1 MLRSSKGRRQS
12 AALAV
17 LVLIQTIAAAF
28 FVGDAFTDLLAFP
41 GTAHALVEAM
51 VAVALVLG
59 ILIGGWQLRT
69 TLEAMREQERALET
83 ARGELA
89 RIVDAQFVA
98 WGLTSAESDV
108 ARLALKGLDAPAIS
122 RIRNAAP
129 GTVRAQ
135 LTRIYA
141 KAGVS
146 GREQFMAWFFE
157 DLMHERLLPPE
168 TEYVHS
174 SEK

>member
-1 MLRSSKGRRQS
+1 
-12 AALAV
+12 V
-17 LVLIQTIAAAF
+17 VIQTIAATF
-28 FVGDAFTDLLAFP
+28 FVGDAFTDLVAFP

-51 VAVALVLG
+51 VAVALILG
-59 ILIGGWQLRT
+59 ILMGGWQLRL
-69 TLEAMREQERALET
+69 TLQSMREQERSLET
-83 ARGELA
+83 ARGELS
-89 RIVDAQFVA
+89 RMVDNQFAA
-98 WGLTSAESDV
+98 WGLTAAESDV
-108 ARLALKGLDAPAIS
+108 ARLALKGLDAPAIA

-135 LTRIYA
+135 LTRVYA

-168 TEYVHS
+168 RECVS
-174 SEK
+174 LSEK

>member
-1 MLRSSKGRRQS
+1 MSRWSKGRRQS

-17 LVLIQTIAAAF
+17 LVMSQTIAAAF
-28 FVGDAFTDLLAFP
+28 FVGDAVTDLIAFP
-41 GTAHALVEAM
+41 GTAHAMVEAM
-51 VAVALVLG
+51 VAAALVLG
-59 ILIGGWQLRT
+59 IVIGGWQLRLA
-69 TLEAMREQERALET
+69 LESMREQERFLET

-89 RIVDAQFVA
+89 RIVDMQFVA

-108 ARLALKGLDAPAIS
+108 GRLALKGLDAPAIA

-135 LTRIYA
+135 LTRVYA

-168 TEYVHS
+168 
-174 SEK
+174 

>member
-1 MLRSSKGRRQS
+1 MPRSSKGRRQS
-12 AALAV
+12 VALAL
-17 LVLIQTIAAAF
+17 LVTIQTIAAAF
-28 FVGDAFTDLLAFP
+28 FVGDAFTDLLEFP

-51 VAVALVLG
+51 VTVALVLG
-59 ILIGGWQLRT
+59 ILIGGWQLRL
-69 TLEAMREQERALET
+69 TLDSMREQGRSLET

-89 RIVDAQFVA
+89 RIVDTQFEV

-108 ARLALKGLDAPAIS
+108 GRLALKGLDAPAIA

-135 LTRIYA
+135 LTRVYA

-168 TEYVHS
+168 GAR
-174 SEK
+174 